1 MKHVTGGEFCRA
13 LERKGWRF
21 LRVGKNAHHVYRS
34 PDGRTIVSVPVK
46 GHHTMK
52 TGTQKRFMRQ
62 AGLTDAD
69 L

>member
-1 MKHVTGGEFCRA
+1 VKHVSGADFCRA

-21 LRVGKNAHHVYRS
+21 LRVAKNAHHVYRS
-34 PDGRTIVSVPVK
+34 RNSRFIVSVPTK
-46 GHHTMK
+46 GHTLK
-52 TGTQKRFMRQ
+52 TGTQRHLMRQ

>member
-1 MKHVTGGEFCRA
+1 MKHVSGADFCQA

-21 LRVGKNAHHVYRS
+21 LRVAKNAHHVYRS
-34 PDGRTIVSVPVK
+34 PDGRSIVSVPTK
-46 GHHTMK
+46 GHTLK
-52 TGTQKRFMRQ
+52 TGTQRSLMRQ